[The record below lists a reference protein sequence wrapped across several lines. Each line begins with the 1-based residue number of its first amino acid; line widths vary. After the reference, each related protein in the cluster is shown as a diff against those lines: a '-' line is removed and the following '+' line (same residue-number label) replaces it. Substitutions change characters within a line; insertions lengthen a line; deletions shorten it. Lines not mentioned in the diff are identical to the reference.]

1 MLLPCQRKPLLSNL
15 VCSNSNT
22 TPALVWG
29 NTLHE
34 VMQAC
39 LCENRWETSRVDD
52 KIKQVILKG
61 LNKRINID
69 VTIKQAKCEVTTR
82 AKGLLAFPEKC
93 ISEWPKG
100 VENADDASSPIA
112 DIYDFKL
119 RPSLHQD

>member
-39 LCENRWETSRVDD
+39 HHENRWETSWTDD
-52 KIKQVILKG
+52 KIEQVILKG
-61 LNKRINID
+61 VNKLIKID
-69 VTIKQAKCEVTTR
+69 VAIEQGKREVTTR
-82 AKGLLAFPEKC
+82 VKGLRAFPEKC
-93 ISEWPKG
+93 ISEWPK
-100 VENADDASSPIA
+100 
-112 DIYDFKL
+112 
-119 RPSLHQD
+119 